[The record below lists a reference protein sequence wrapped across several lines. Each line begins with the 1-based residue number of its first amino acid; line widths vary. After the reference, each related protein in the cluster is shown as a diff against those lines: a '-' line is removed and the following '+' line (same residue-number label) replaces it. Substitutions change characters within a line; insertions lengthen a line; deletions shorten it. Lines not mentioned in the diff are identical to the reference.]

1 VTWFDRPLPAPIYTP
16 IVRRA
21 NATFMILARNSD
33 KDGVASSIRE
43 IEEKFNS
50 VAMYPYTFLN
60 DEEFTQ
66 EFKEYVFS

>member
-1 VTWFDRPLPAPIYTP
+1 
-16 IVRRA
+16 
-21 NATFMILARNSD
+21 MILARNSD

-66 EFKEYVFS
+66 EFKEYVFLNGHTRGWI